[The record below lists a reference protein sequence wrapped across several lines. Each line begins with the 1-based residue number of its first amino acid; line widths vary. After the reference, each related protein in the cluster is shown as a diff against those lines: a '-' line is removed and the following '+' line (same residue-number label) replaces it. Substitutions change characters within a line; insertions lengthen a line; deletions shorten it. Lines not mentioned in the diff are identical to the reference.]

1 MTSLPF
7 DAIEGEFAA
16 RTRRIVWCT
25 VATVD
30 EKGRPRTR
38 MLHPIWEGTT
48 GWIPTGRHSLKEK
61 HLAANPHVSLCYWD
75 PQQQNVYVEA
85 TAEWAD
91 DAADRRRIWDLYK
104 NTPPP
109 LGYDIGDFFPGGPDG
124 GAWGLLKLTPF
135 RIELS
140 GMAASAAGEPFR
152 RVWRASGI

>member
-7 DAIEGEFAA
+7 DAIEEEFAS

-38 MLHPIWEGTT
+38 ILHPIWEGTT
-48 GWIPTGRHSLKEK
+48 GWIATGRHSLKEK

-75 PQQQNVYVEA
+75 PEQQNVYVEA

-91 DAADRRRIWDLYK
+91 DPADRRRIWGLYK
-104 NTPPP
+104 DTPPP
-109 LGYDIGDFFPGGPDG
+109 LGYDIADFFPGGPDG
-124 GAWGLLKLTPF
+124 GDWGLLKLMPF

-152 RVWRASGI
+152 RVWRASKA